1 MSLRCLLFAA
11 VVNVLPLTTLFAQE
25 TKPHGSEALHA
36 LIADFEAYELANNP
50 IRAGREGDLDAL
62 AIWPDASLSAVESSR
77 AANKAFYDRLQAI
90 AAGQLSANDRISH
103 IVLDYLLG
111 FRVELGAFDRERMP
125 FTNDSGFFSSPFQVA
140 RNTRIANL
148 EQAEAWLK
156 RIERIPSWLDQ
167 HKAWL
172 AQGIETGAVQPAYV
186 VEAVVRQ
193 LRTIADTETADSPL
207 LRPLQS
213 LPAALEAAHGDD
225 LRARAQTL
233 IHEHPEPAYDAL
245 LAFFTDT
252 YLAEPRQSIGIS
264 EVPQGREL
272 YRTLVRYHTTL
283 DTTPEAIHQRGLDE
297 VQRIRAEMDEVIE
310 QAGFEGS
317 FAEFI
322 EYLRTDPKFYAQ
334 TERELLMHAAWIAKR
349 ADDAMPRLF
358 RELPRLPYGVRPVPA
373 ELAPTYTTGRYWPGD
388 LENGIAGGY
397 MVNTYAL
404 DNRPLYVLPALTL
417 HEGVP
422 GHHHQFAL
430 AAEMEDIPQFRRN
443 LYLTAFGEGWGLYSE
458 YLGLDMGI
466 YTTPYEHFGRLTY
479 EMWRACRLV
488 VDTGIHY
495 FGWTREQA
503 EACLLENSAL
513 APHNVRTE
521 IARYISWPG
530 QALAYKPGELLIRD
544 LREQAEQTLGADFD
558 IRGFHDHI
566 LSDGSIPLNELE
578 RKMKE
583 WIEQQAAASSALTE
597 TAMASELELAGTQWQ
612 VTELNGQPVGD
623 AEITIHFDPDG
634 RVHGRSAC
642 NRYNGQW
649 SIHENGL
656 QLSQLISSKMACE
669 PEWMLL
675 EQRFNQIMAE
685 RIELE
690 MATAQRLVGKAS
702 GQPVLMATPLLE
714 AKA

>member
-1 MSLRCLLFAA
+1 MKSLRYLLLVAIWI
-11 VVNVLPLTTLFAQE
+11 VLPVTTSFAQE
-25 TKPHGSEALHA
+25 TNNDGSAALQA
-36 LIADFEAYELANNP
+36 LIADFEQYELSNNP

-62 AIWPDASLSAVESSR
+62 SRWPDASFAAVESSR
-77 AANKAFYDRLQAI
+77 AETRKFHERLQAI
-90 AAGQLSANDRISH
+90 DAAELSDNERINY
-103 IVLDYLLG
+103 IVLDYVLG
-111 FRVELGAFDRERMP
+111 SRVELGQFDRERMP

-148 EQAEAWLK
+148 GEAEAWLK
-156 RIERIPSWLDQ
+156 RIERIP
-167 HKAWL
+167 AWL
-172 AQGIETGAVQPAYV
+172 NQHRAWLERGIETGAVQPAYV

-193 LRTIADTETADSPL
+193 LNTIANTETEDSPL
-207 LRPLQS
+207 LTPLQS
-213 LPAALEAAHGDD
+213 LPAVLEAEHGDA
-225 LRARAQTL
+225 LRARAQTM
-233 IHEHPEPAYDAL
+233 IREHSEPAYDAL

-252 YLAEPRQSIGIS
+252 YLAEPRQTIGIS
-264 EVPQGREL
+264 EVPQGREI
-272 YRTLVRYHTTL
+272 YRALVRFHTTL

-297 VQRIRAEMDEVIE
+297 VQRIRAEMDAVIAE
-310 QAGFEGS
+310 TDFDGS

-334 TERELLMHAAWIAKR
+334 TEQELLMHAAWIAKR

-358 RELPRLPYGVRPVPA
+358 RKLPRLPYGVRPVPA

-388 LENGIAGGY
+388 LESGIAGGY
-397 MVNTYAL
+397 MVNTHAL
-404 DNRPLYVLPALTL
+404 DNRPLYVLAALTL

-430 AAEMEDIPQFRRN
+430 AAEMDDIPQFRRN

-495 FGWTREQA
+495 FGWTRAQA

-544 LREQAEQTLGADFD
+544 LRTQAEQTLGADFD
-558 IRGFHDHI
+558 IREFHDHI

-578 RKMKE
+578 RKMKQ
-583 WIEQQAAASSALTE
+583 WIEDQTKPDQVGTG
-597 TAMASELELAGTQWQ
+597 LAGTRWQ
-612 VTELNGQPVGD
+612 VRELNGESVGD
-623 AEITIHFDPDG
+623 IEVTLQFDSDG
-634 RVHGRSAC
+634 RVHGRSGC
-642 NRYNGQW
+642 NQYSGRWTMSGHGRVDF
-649 SIHENGL
+649 SET
-656 QLSQLISSKMACE
+656 ISTKMACQ
-669 PEWMLL
+669 PGRMRL
-675 EQRFNQIMAE
+675 EDQFNQILRDGAAFNVQPDGSLNAS
-685 RIELE
+685 IKGQAVLN
-690 MATAQRLVGKAS
+690 AILVAS
-702 GQPVLMATPLLE
+702 AF
-714 AKA
+714 